1 MLRDDA
7 IREGRMEPNEEDI
20 KRMNLTKDDLK
31 DIAGQKALRAAETAP
46 AVPAP
51 ATPAPGTT
59 KKTGGA

>member
-31 DIAGQKALRAAETAP
+31 DIAGQKAQRAAEVVL
-46 AVPAP
+46 AVLAP

-59 KKTGGA
+59 KKTSGA